1 MTHPEML
8 KQLGL
13 TDEVLQNLLLKFR
26 VFYASLTPEESA
38 VVDRLMPR
46 FKRVATLF
54 GGDFTRDEMR
64 TLLAPPPSPSPSPS
78 PGGGPIP
85 VAGAVG
91 AFGQNGINQITNP
104 GDGDG
109 NGG

>member
-8 KQLGL
+8 RQLGL

-26 VFYASLTPEESA
+26 VFYASLAPEESA
-38 VVDRLMPR
+38 IVDRLMPR
-46 FKRVATLF
+46 FNRVAALF
-54 GGDFTRDEMR
+54 SGVVTPDEMK

-104 GDGDG
+104 GDG
-109 NGG
+109 GGTP

>member
-8 KQLGL
+8 RQLGL
-13 TDEVLQNLLLKFR
+13 TDEALQNLLIKFR
-26 VFYASLTPEESA
+26 VFYASLTAEESA
-38 VVDRLMPR
+38 IVDRLMPR
-46 FKRVATLF
+46 FNRVASLF
-54 GGDFTRDEMR
+54 AGDFTRDEMR
-64 TLLAPPPSPSPSPS
+64 TLPRSPSSSPSPSPS

-85 VAGAVG
+85 VAGVAG

-104 GDGDG
+104 GDG